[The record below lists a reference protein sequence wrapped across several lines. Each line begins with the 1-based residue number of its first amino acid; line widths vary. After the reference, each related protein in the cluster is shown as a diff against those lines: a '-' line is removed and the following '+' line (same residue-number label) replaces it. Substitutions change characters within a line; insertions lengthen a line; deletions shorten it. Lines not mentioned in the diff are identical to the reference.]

1 MRRTY
6 LNTLLLLCFAAMP
19 ALAADV
25 AIKTRDGAT
34 LAAILVLPEP
44 LPAAKIPTL
53 LVFDI
58 YTNPEHQLKE
68 AQEFAAR
75 GFAGV
80 FANAR
85 GKGAS
90 PDAIVPYEH
99 EAADTHAVLD
109 WIAKQPWSDGRVGM
123 LGSSYSGFTAWA
135 ATKRRHPAL
144 KAIAVSTAA
153 IPGQGLPMVN
163 NIFLSANYGWAFYVT
178 NNKTLDETVYSDR
191 QRWSRLTREWFL
203 SGRPYREIDAIDGT
217 PNPLLQRWL
226 SHPAFDKYWQ
236 AMVPYEKEFARID
249 IPVLSITGYYDD
261 GQVSALEYFRQHVK
275 HARNANHHLV
285 MGPYDH
291 AGANAREKP
300 LELRGYTLDTVAPL
314 DSQELKLQFLEHALR
329 GAPRPKLLA
338 DRVNYQVMGANQ
350 WRHAPSVEAMHGVPM
365 RLYFSDQK
373 TEGLYS
379 LPNRIPPGTSKV
391 VHEVDLADRV
401 KFHNYHAYPGQIVQ
415 GPLQYITE
423 TRFLTTPFE
432 TATTVTGTFTGELQ
446 VVTNKRDFDLGITVF
461 EAMPD
466 GRLFHLAYGMQRA
479 SHAESR
485 EKRRLLSPG
494 KPERVTFET
503 SLVARQMMPGSRLL
517 VLVDVN
523 KHPMAQINYGTGKD
537 VSDESVKDAGE
548 PLRIEIASGS
558 YIEVPLDNAIPR
570 RAN

>member
-1 MRRTY
+1 MRHTY
-6 LNTLLLLCFAAMP
+6 LNTLVLLCFTAAP
-19 ALAADV
+19 ALAEDV
-25 AIKTRDGAT
+25 TIQTRDGAT
-34 LAAILVLPEP
+34 LSATLILPEP
-44 LPAAKIPTL
+44 LPGKIPAV
-53 LVFDI
+53 LVFEV
-58 YTNPEHQLKE
+58 YANPEQQIEDARKI
-68 AQEFAAR
+68 AAR

-80 FANAR
+80 VALVR

-90 PDAIVPYEH
+90 PDIVVPYEH
-99 EAADTHAVLD
+99 EASDSHALLD
-109 WIAKQPWSDGRVGM
+109 WIAKQPWSDGQVGM
-123 LGSSYSGFTAWA
+123 MGSSYSGFTAWS

-144 KAIAVSTAA
+144 KAIAVSAAA

-191 QRWSRLTREWFL
+191 QRWSRMTRDWFL

-226 SHPAFDKYWQ
+226 SHPNYDKYWQ

-261 GQVSALEYFRQHVK
+261 GQVSALEYFKQHVK
-275 HARNANHHLV
+275 YARNANHYLV

-291 AGANAREKP
+291 AGTNAHEKP
-300 LELRGYTLDTVAPL
+300 MELRGYSLDASAQVDTQA
-314 DSQELKLQFLEHALR
+314 LKLEFLDHALR
-329 GAPRPKLLA
+329 GAPKPELLA

-350 WRHAPSVEAMHGVPM
+350 WRHSPSLEAMHGVPM

-379 LPNRIPPGTSKV
+379 LANRIPPSTSKV

-415 GPLQYITE
+415 GPLQYVTE
-423 TRFLTTPFE
+423 SLFLTTPFE
-432 TATTVTGTFTGELQ
+432 TATTVTGAFSGELL
-446 VVTNKRDFDLGITVF
+446 VTTNKRDFDLGITVF

-466 GRLFHLAYGMQRA
+466 GKLFHLGYGMQRA
-479 SHAESR
+479 SHVESR
-485 EKRRLLSPG
+485 EKRKLLSPG

-503 SLVARQMMPGSRLL
+503 SLAARQMLPGSRLL

-523 KHPMAQINYGTGKD
+523 KQPMVQINYGTGKD

-558 YIEVPLDNAIPR
+558 FIEVPLDNSIPR
-570 RAN
+570 PAK